1 MRTAPRFIFDLRVSI
16 TQKFMNVG
24 VLQPSHP
31 LGARPT
37 QFTDSESADFLVH
50 SLAAERISRKVIR
63 LFSSESAFRRLVPT
77 QRTYIPA
84 KLPPIEVDGTRF
96 THASMR
102 RKMARIRSEIGTMY
116 IPAAAT
122 RSHCANYFA
131 GL

>member
-1 MRTAPRFIFDLRVSI
+1 
-16 TQKFMNVG
+16 MNVG
-24 VLQPSHP
+24 VLQPSQS
-31 LGARPT
+31 LGMRPT

-63 LFSSESAFRRLVPT
+63 LFSSESAFRRLVPA

-84 KLPPIEVDGTRF
+84 KLPAIEVEGTRF
-96 THASMR
+96 AHMSMR
-102 RKMARIRSEIGTMY
+102 RKMARICTDIGTVY
-116 IPAAAT
+116 IPAAHT